1 MPQRDFEKKIKAPKR
16 PVVEEEE
23 DARPRRTR
31 DYLDELDEDEGQ
43 DRNYWEEDDS

>member
-16 PVVEEEE
+16 PVEEEE
-23 DARPRRTR
+23 DIRPRRTR

-43 DRNYWEEDDS
+43 ERSTWDELED